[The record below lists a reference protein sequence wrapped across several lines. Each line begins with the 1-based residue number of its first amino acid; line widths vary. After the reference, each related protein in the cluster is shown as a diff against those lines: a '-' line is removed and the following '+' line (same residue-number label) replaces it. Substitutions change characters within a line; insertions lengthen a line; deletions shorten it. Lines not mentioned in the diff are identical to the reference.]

1 MRGFGVYSKGNVGW
15 IEKPDYVCG
24 PDDAI
29 LRPIA
34 LSPCTSDVHSAYEM
48 EGPWLI
54 NRILGHE
61 ACGEILEVGENVTD
75 FRAGDRVII
84 PCTTPTWKHPDLQ
97 DGPVQ
102 PDASIRASSSRMN
115 FGGSNTCR
123 KHLT

>member
-1 MRGFGVYSKGNVGW
+1 
-15 IEKPDYVCG
+15 
-24 PDDAI
+24 
-29 LRPIA
+29 
-34 LSPCTSDVHSAYEM
+34 M

-102 PDASIRASSSRMN
+102 PDASIRTSSSRMN
-115 FGGSNTCR
+115 SGGSNTCR